1 MRMEEQA
8 ELNNQRRQVEAQKQV
23 VLRQQAQVWSDTDRL
38 RAERNDLEH
47 QLSIVKR
54 DKDMLANRE
63 LEVQKREDLRRRNRY
78 VRSI

>member
-1 MRMEEQA
+1 MRMRQQT
-8 ELNNQRRQVEAQKQV
+8 ELDNQRRQVEAQQQV

-63 LEVQKREDLRRRNRY
+63 LGVEKREDLRRRNRY
-78 VRSI
+78 IRSI

>member
-1 MRMEEQA
+1 MRMRQQT
-8 ELNNQRRQVEAQKQV
+8 ELDNQRRQVEAQQQV